1 MPAIDLPL
9 VPSLFAACLVL
20 AVGGFLAQRAPFLS
34 RYSILAPIFG
44 GLLFAV
50 LALVANRIFGLAVT
64 FDTSAKTPFLLLF
77 FASIGL
83 TADLVLLRQGGVR
96 LLRFLIALFPFL
108 LVQNGL
114 GLTIAQ
120 LLGLHSVLPWGDRQ
134 ELATLP

>member
-1 MPAIDLPL
+1 MPLL
-9 VPSLFAACLVL
+9 
-20 AVGGFLAQRAPFLS
+20 G
-34 RYSILAPIFG
+34 RYSIPAPIIG
-44 GLLFAV
+44 GLIFAV
-50 LALVANRIFGLAVT
+50 LALVANRISGLAVT

-114 GLTIAQ
+114 GLTIARM
-120 LLGLHSVLPWGDRQ
+120 LGLHPVLGLVAGSITLVGGQGRVPPMRSALPKSTTSSAARGS
-134 ELATLP
+134 LAGWI

>member
-9 VPSLFAACLVL
+9 LPSLFAACLVL

-34 RYSILAPIFG
+34 HYSLLAPIFG

-96 LLRFLIALFPFL
+96 VHAA
-108 LVQNGL
+108 VL
-114 GLTIAQ
+114 GLPPARRITNEPVGA
-120 LLGLHSVLPWGDRQ
+120 DRGGNSAPSFQ
-134 ELATLP
+134 KYSPRLD